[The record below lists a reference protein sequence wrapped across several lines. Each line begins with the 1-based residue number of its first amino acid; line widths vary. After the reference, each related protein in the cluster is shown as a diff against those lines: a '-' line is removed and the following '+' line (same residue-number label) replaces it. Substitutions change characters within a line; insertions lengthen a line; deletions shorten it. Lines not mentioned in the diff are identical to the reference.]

1 VNPVTARRGGW
12 SLLAADLIRASLVL
26 GALSYLVRGERLAA
40 LGLTVVALVAIA
52 ARFSSAPPGIQLA
65 FVAPLA
71 ADSWLTTLGAFEH
84 FNHSDHV
91 GHLILA
97 AAVTPVVFHA
107 LRRVGLVAPGAE
119 RRRVTP
125 AALAVVSGA
134 ITIALGALWELYEW
148 QSDQI
153 LGTHMSLS
161 YSDTLGDLAGDAG
174 GALIGA
180 IGIFA
185 ALAWSRAPRRDR
197 RSTLGLAGARVAE
210 RRADLG

>member
-1 VNPVTARRGGW
+1 M
-12 SLLAADLIRASLVL
+12 LLAADVIRASLVL
-26 GALSYLVRGERLAA
+26 GALWYLVRGEPGAA
-40 LGLTVVALVAIA
+40 WGLTVVALTAIA
-52 ARFSSAPPGIQLA
+52 ARFTSAPPGIQLA

-71 ADSWLTTLGAFEH
+71 ADAWLTTLGAFDH

-97 AAVTPVVFHA
+97 AAVTPVMFHA
-107 LRRVGLVAPGAE
+107 LYRVGLIAKDAE
-119 RRRVTP
+119 RRRMTQ

-134 ITIALGALWELYEW
+134 MTIALGACWELYEW
-148 QSDQI
+148 QSDRV
-153 LGTHMSLS
+153 LGTHMSLG

-185 ALAWSRAPRRDR
+185 ALAWRRAPRRGGR
-197 RSTLGLAGARVAE
+197 TALGLAGPRVAE